1 MSRTARAPREL
12 PDDALGQRARRFL
25 TELGASRG
33 ASEHTLR
40 AYLGDLIEFC
50 AYCTSAEIT
59 QPAHV
64 TPRTLRGFLFA
75 LDDRGL
81 ARSSSQRKLSA
92 ARSFLKWL
100 VERGELEA
108 HPGRALRSGKTA
120 RRLPGALSPSEFERL
135 LEGCDNTQPLGRRD
149 RALIEFLYSAGSR
162 AAEAAALERDELDL
176 ERGIAR
182 VRGKGRKERLVAVG
196 SKARD
201 ALAEYLADPKRPAP
215 RVKDFRAVFLN
226 ARGGRLSTRAIGLI
240 VARAAR
246 DSGLGR
252 RVHPHMLRHSFAT
265 HMLDAGA
272 DLKSVQELLGH
283 AHLTTTQIYTHV
295 SIERL
300 RSVYE
305 QTHPHA
311 GPGKSPRARKRG
323 VR

>member
-1 MSRTARAPREL
+1 MSRTARVPREL
-12 PDDALGQRARRFL
+12 PDNALGILARRFL
-25 TELGASRG
+25 TELAATRG

-40 AYLGDLIEFC
+40 AYRGDLIEFC
-50 AYCTSAEIT
+50 AHCASVELFE
-59 QPAHV
+59 PAQI

-81 ARSSSQRKLSA
+81 SRTSSQRKLSA

-100 VERGELEA
+100 VERGQLEA
-108 HPGRALRSGKTA
+108 HPGRSLRSGKTA
-120 RRLPGALSPSEFERL
+120 RRLPGALSPSEFEQL
-135 LEGCDNTQPLGRRD
+135 IAGCDTTQPLGRRD

-176 ERGIAR
+176 ARGVAR

-196 SKARD
+196 SKARE
-201 ALAEYLADPKRPAP
+201 ALAAYLDDAKRPTPGA
-215 RVKDFRAVFLN
+215 KDARAVFLN

-240 VARAAR
+240 VARASR

-311 GPGKSPRARKRG
+311 GPAKSKRARAP
-323 VR
+323 